1 MGIFNQRMAFAAAMR
16 GIAIGLLL
24 CIAASAVEVSKLT
37 EVDGVVSNP
46 AGQKSVLDLAPPIA
60 IPPELKESIT
70 TQQATGRRG
79 GARITARRQNMFSMA
94 SANRAGNDEE
104 DESTDMA
111 LGEGAGRRG
120 GSWYSFAGFFAKTSA
135 NRAGNDEDEDLL
147 GAASEEMGWQ
157 SGQETTGKDKSSDCV
172 LWVKSY
178 TCTTRFSFPTGEVES
193 LQDHCPISCGH
204 RPKCNDKTL
213 SSAPWKDSAGDGCSA
228 YGNQGW
234 CATYGN
240 GYANQ
245 GLTANLAC
253 CGCGGGSSA
262 TTIPPSEAPT
272 TAAPSDAPI
281 TAAPTDPPSEA
292 PTTAAPSEAPIAAAP
307 SGDAASEAPKNAAAS
322 PSATS
327 NSAPNPVCSSSSS
340 AKLVADSKVYEGAW
354 KFVGKSNDMT
364 TSCEND
370 GWRFYVTKFPS
381 ERVYIQNS
389 AKCWKDGNIGKSSPN
404 GGFWRK
410 VNGKWQHTDS
420 DIDNTCGVQKIRHN
434 SGNGMISQNEK
445 CWHLKSQADPNS
457 IYIKMTRHAGCKGGG
472 PLQPPSPKNQS
483 LCASSSCHEPSMDCV
498 TRHEEQ
504 KLQPEGYLTKK
515 HMIFKAGKAGDCF
528 DKCSLPRNVLYHD
541 PEYYCNAL
549 LAMGCPY
556 DCKKCIGAVDAVQGW
571 KIKTLPSKSQLTQ
584 HKILCDTQEN
594 LDRLKPVEDPNCKDV
609 YNDCSTNLHFCTNVN
624 QVKNCKK
631 TCDKCN

>member
-70 TQQATGRRG
+70 TQQATGRHG

-120 GSWYSFAGFFAKTSA
+120 GGWYSFAGFFAKTSA

-147 GAASEEMGWQ
+147 GAASEEMDWQ

-178 TCTTRFSFPTGEVES
+178 TCNTRFSFPTGEIES

-228 YGNQGW
+228 YVNQGW
-234 CATYGN
+234 CATYGD

-262 TTIPPSEAPT
+262 TTI
-272 TAAPSDAPI
+272 
-281 TAAPTDPPSEA
+281 PPSEA

-354 KFVGKSNDMT
+354 KFVGKSKDMT
-364 TSCEND
+364 SSCEND

-389 AKCWKDGNIGKSSPN
+389 AKCWKDGNIGKSRPN

-445 CWHLKSQADPNS
+445 CWPLKSQADPNS

-472 PLQPPSPKNQS
+472 PLQPSSPKNQS
-483 LCASSSCHEPSMDCV
+483 LCASSSCHEQSMDCV
-498 TRHEEQ
+498 TIH
-504 KLQPEGYLTKK
+504 
-515 HMIFKAGKAGDCF
+515 
-528 DKCSLPRNVLYHD
+528 
-541 PEYYCNAL
+541 
-549 LAMGCPY
+549 
-556 DCKKCIGAVDAVQGW
+556 
-571 KIKTLPSKSQLTQ
+571 
-584 HKILCDTQEN
+584 
-594 LDRLKPVEDPNCKDV
+594 
-609 YNDCSTNLHFCTNVN
+609 
-624 QVKNCKK
+624 
-631 TCDKCN
+631 